1 MFVFGLLTIR
11 NIKLSRRRIHAQ
23 TIPNQNV
30 RIKRKLHE
38 NGILAMILAQL
49 AFYLISCLPF
59 PMYLI
64 YSTITIQWTKSDF
77 QIVLDKFYSMID
89 FTLMYINFS
98 ATFYVYILT
107 TRIFRKDLKRF
118 LLKYKL
124 CKLCFHTE

>member
-1 MFVFGLLTIR
+1 
-11 NIKLSRRRIHAQ
+11 
-23 TIPNQNV
+23 
-30 RIKRKLHE
+30 
-38 NGILAMILAQL
+38 MILAQL

-77 QIVLDKFYSMID
+77 QIVLDKFFSMIA
-89 FTLMYINFS
+89 FTLMYNNFS